1 VALAGTSLVRFNYRV
16 NDRLRRVMHERGMD
30 IQNLAETCQV
40 DRKTVERWVS
50 PGRRP
55 RARQRALAAAALGAK
70 ESELW
75 PDERSL
81 LSDYTD
87 RTAELVSTYPNRA
100 CVSRET
106 WVSML
111 EGVEESVDILVYSG
125 MFFAQINP
133 HIAAVLAH
141 RAAAGARVR
150 LCFGDPASH
159 AVAIRDTEEKLHGT
173 LSAKI
178 RASLTYY
185 LDLLTS
191 DGCEV
196 RLHGATLYAS
206 LFRFDTQLLV
216 NPHVWGQPASA
227 NPLLHLRHAEDGG
240 WFDLYTESFEGVWKS
255 ARRLT
260 AEEGI
265 PLGWD

>member
-1 VALAGTSLVRFNYRV
+1 
-16 NDRLRRVMHERGMD
+16 MHQRGMD
-30 IQNLAETCQV
+30 AQNLAEACQV

-55 RARQRALAAAALGAK
+55 RARQRALAAAVLGAK

-75 PDERSL
+75 PEGPS
-81 LSDYTD
+81 STSAYPYQAT
-87 RTAELVSTYPNRA
+87 ELVSTYPNRA
-100 CVSRET
+100 CVPRET

-111 EGVEESVDILVYSG
+111 EGADECVDILVYSG
-125 MFFAQINP
+125 TFFAQINP
-133 HIAAVLAH
+133 RIATALAR
-141 RAAAGARVR
+141 RAAAGARIR

-178 RASLTYY
+178 RASLSYY
-185 LDLLTS
+185 LELLAS

-206 LFRFDTQLLV
+206 LFRFDSQIMV

-240 WFDLYTESFEGVWKS
+240 WFDLYAESFEGIWRS

-260 AEEGI
+260 IEEGI
-265 PLGWD
+265 PVGWD